1 MLHRTESGVF
11 DQIMNALL
19 ELGELEQTLIRDKV
33 DGRVMS
39 QFHDALE
46 HTRQTAWNVQRFV
59 DLNCS
64 GVDPFVVLP
73 QLEAER
79 TRMLMKLARNVTAD
93 IDSTGTD
100 NFSHDVTALYRTVE
114 NLQRRLTKMMA
125 SMKSKPTVN

>member
-1 MLHRTESGVF
+1 MRVCRKVKGGVMR
-11 DQIMNALL
+11 QL
-19 ELGELEQTLIRDKV
+19 
-33 DGRVMS
+33 
-39 QFHDALE
+39 HDALDD
-46 HTRQTAWNVQRFV
+46 TRQTAWNVQRFV

-100 NFSHDVTALYRTVE
+100 NFSHDVTELYRTVE
-114 NLQRRLTKMMA
+114 NLQRRLMKMLA

>member
-1 MLHRTESGVF
+1 
-11 DQIMNALL
+11 MNALL
-19 ELGELEQTLIRDKV
+19 ELGELEQTLAQAKV
-33 DGRVMS
+33 DGRIMG

-100 NFSHDVTALYRTVE
+100 NFSHDVTGLYKTVE